1 MITEL
6 LNAPFII
13 AILLALSIHEA
24 AHAFAANALGDPT
37 AKFEGRLTLNPL
49 AHLDPLG
56 TVMFFLVRFGWGKPV
71 PVNPRYF
78 KNVRRDSAVV
88 SLAGPASNLLLAVL
102 AFFLLALLAPQVMRV
117 TNAEQLLF
125 TPGIGVQIQA
135 FLIQVFANLLFV
147 NLGLMA
153 FNLLPIAPLDGS
165 KIVQMFVPPAYEE
178 AYDRYLEYGPYILIG
193 LLIAEQMFDLPIL
206 LTWVSF
212 IVDGV
217 LKILLAIF

>member
-1 MITEL
+1 VITDL

-13 AILLALSIHEA
+13 AILLALSLHEA

-37 AKFEGRLTLNPL
+37 AKDEGRLTLNPL

-56 TVMFFLVRFGWGKPV
+56 TIMFFLVRFGWGKPV

-78 KNVRRDSAVV
+78 RNVRRDSAIV
-88 SLAGPASNLLLAVL
+88 SLAGPASNLLLAVI

-125 TPGIGVQIQA
+125 TRGIGVQIQA

-165 KIVQMFVPPAYEE
+165 KIVQMFIPYAYEE
-178 AYDRYLEYGPYILIG
+178 HYQRYLEYGPYILIG
-193 LLIAEQMFDLPIL
+193 LLIVEQMFDLPIL
-206 LTWVSF
+206 LTWISF

-217 LKILLAIF
+217 LKVLLLFT

>member
-1 MITEL
+1 VLTEL

-37 AKFEGRLTLNPL
+37 AKDEGRLTLNPL

-56 TVMFFLVRFGWGKPV
+56 TIMFFLVRFGWGKPV

-78 KNVRRDSAVV
+78 RNVRRDSAVV
-88 SLAGPASNLLLAVL
+88 SLAGPASNLLLAVI

-117 TNAEQLLF
+117 ANAEQLLF
-125 TPGIGVQIQA
+125 TRGIGVQIQA

-165 KIVQMFVPPAYEE
+165 KIVQMFIPPAYEE
-178 AYDRYLEYGPYILIG
+178 AYDRYLAYGPYILIG
-193 LLIAEQMFDLPIL
+193 LLIVEQMFDLPIL
-206 LTWVSF
+206 LTWISF

-217 LKILLAIF
+217 LKLLLLFT

>member
-1 MITEL
+1 VLTEL

-13 AILLALSIHEA
+13 AILLALSVHEA

-37 AKFEGRLTLNPL
+37 AREEGRLTLNPL

-56 TVMFFLVRFGWGKPV
+56 TIMFFLVRFGWGKPV

-78 KNVRRDSAVV
+78 RNVRRDSAVV
-88 SLAGPASNLLLAVL
+88 SLAGPASNLLLAVI

-117 TNAEQLLF
+117 ANAEQLLF
-125 TPGIGVQIQA
+125 TRGIGVQIQA

-165 KIVQMFVPPAYEE
+165 KIVQVFIPYAYEE
-178 AYDRYLEYGPYILIG
+178 HYQRYLEYGPYILIG
-193 LLIAEQMFDLPIL
+193 LLIAEQMLDLPIL
-206 LTWVSF
+206 LTWISF

-217 LKILLAIF
+217 LKLLLLFT

>member
-1 MITEL
+1 MITDL

-13 AILLALSIHEA
+13 AILLALSLHEA

-37 AKFEGRLTLNPL
+37 AKDEGRLTLNPL

-56 TVMFFLVRFGWGKPV
+56 TIMFFLVRFGWGKPV

-78 KNVRRDSAVV
+78 RNVRRDSAIV
-88 SLAGPASNLLLAVL
+88 SLAGPASNLLLAVI

-125 TPGIGVQIQA
+125 TRGIGVQIQA

-165 KIVQMFVPPAYEE
+165 KIVQMFIPYAYEE
-178 AYDRYLEYGPYILIG
+178 HYQRYLEYGPYILIG
-193 LLIAEQMFDLPIL
+193 LLIVEQMFDLPIL
-206 LTWVSF
+206 LTWISF

-217 LKILLAIF
+217 LKVLLLFT